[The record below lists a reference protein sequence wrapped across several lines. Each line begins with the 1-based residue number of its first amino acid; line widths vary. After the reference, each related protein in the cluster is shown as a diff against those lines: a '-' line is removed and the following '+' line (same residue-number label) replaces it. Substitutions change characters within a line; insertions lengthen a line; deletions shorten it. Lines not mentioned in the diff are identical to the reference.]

1 MKTWDP
7 DDALAELTQ
16 GQRHLIEETDLSDA
30 KQTGQMVD
38 QIFRESACAAAL
50 SVVHIALHGANDR
63 IRFQAAQ
70 YVVERG
76 TSVDG
81 GSGDALH
88 DLVSELSEMLRANP
102 SAS

>member
-1 MKTWDP
+1 MKAWNPET
-7 DDALAELTQ
+7 ALDELTP
-16 GQRHLIEETDLSDA
+16 GQRQLLTETDLSDA

-38 QIFRESACAAAL
+38 QIFREYACSSAL
-50 SVVHIALHGANDR
+50 SIVHIALYGGNER

-76 TSVDG
+76 CAVDG

-102 SAS
+102 AGS

>member
-7 DDALAELTQ
+7 DDALADLTQ
-16 GQRHLIEETDLSDA
+16 SQLHLVSETDLSDN

-38 QIFRESACAAAL
+38 QIFRENACAAAL
-50 SVVHIALHGANDR
+50 SVVHVALHGANDR
-63 IRFQAAQ
+63 MRFQAAQ
-70 YVVERG
+70 YVIERG
-76 TSVDG
+76 TAVDG

-102 SAS
+102 SVS